1 MVTAGSDLASSLRA
15 VSIAE
20 MYGNVY
26 AAVGFHP
33 HEARHM
39 AEGDLAALRGL
50 ASHPKVVAIGEIGL
64 DFYRDR
70 SPRDV
75 QLAVFRRQLLL
86 AADLGLPVVV
96 HARDAEAAVEAELA
110 AWSAAHANR
119 QPRALLH
126 CFSGDLAQAQRY
138 ADLGFLLSLAGPL
151 TYPRNERLHAVARQL
166 PLSALLI
173 ETDAPYL
180 PPQRY
185 RGQRN
190 EPCYLLTTAERLA
203 ALRDNSLDAIAEATV
218 NNAARLFRLSLPTDR
233 HDLPATTPSATPA

>member
-1 MVTAGSDLASSLRA
+1 MGAMVTAGSDLASSHRV

-39 AEGDLAALRGL
+39 AEGNLAALREM

-96 HARDAEAAVEAELA
+96 HARDAEEAVEAELT
-110 AWSAAHANR
+110 AWSGAHAT
-119 QPRALLH
+119 QHPRALLH
-126 CFSGDLAQAQRY
+126 CFSGDLAQARRY
-138 ADLGFLLSLAGPL
+138 VDLGFLLSLAGPL
-151 TYPRNERLHAVARQL
+151 TYPRNERLHAVAREL
-166 PLSALLI
+166 ALSALTI

-180 PPQRY
+180 PPQAH

-190 EPCYLLTTAERLA
+190 EPCYLLATAERLA
-203 ALRDNSLDAIAEATV
+203 AERDESLAAVAEATAD
-218 NNAARLFRLSLPTDR
+218 NAARLFRLPLPVGK
-233 HDLPATTPSATPA
+233 PAATPA